1 MDRQKLRS
9 LVFDKTGIKIDVD
22 DPLFALV
29 ALNEA
34 VLADTVERHL
44 ALLDNAARELALQ
57 AQAAADGT
65 PRPLPPPLPPLS
77 TVESAPAASSG
88 FTRAERRLIGA
99 AAGAAF
105 FGALLALATQTLFA
119 TPPPAVTPAQV
130 LALVQGEKLARAV
143 QKLDQKNRDLIQA
156 ELQKP

>member
-57 AQAAADGT
+57 AQAVADGT
-65 PRPLPPPLPPLS
+65 PRPLPPLS

-105 FGALLALATQTLFA
+105 FGALMALATQTLFA